1 MHAHTV
7 SWLWLIPFLPL
18 LGAAWNGFFGKPL
31 QTRWGNRP
39 ISAVACGSVI
49 LSFVN
54 SDRAQVRAALDDY
67 LERVESQDD
76 DGILHAD
83 DPIFQMIGMFSSKE
97 GDLSVNHD
105 HYLYGWPKREPASA
119 PARPQAQE
127 KRTVY
132 KAKRKKSASVRR
144 PK

>member
-1 MHAHTV
+1 MRENMVRTQV
-7 SWLWLIPFLPL
+7 YLSRDIYER
-18 LGAAWNGFFGKPL
+18 L
-31 QTRWGNRP
+31 QKRAEENDLTL
-39 ISAVACGSVI
+39 AV
-49 LSFVN
+49 
-54 SDRAQVRAALDDY
+54 QVREALVDY
-67 LERVESQDD
+67 LERTDAAEAP
-76 DGILHAD
+76 ILRAD
-83 DPIFQMIGMFSSKE
+83 DPIFQMIGAASSKE

-132 KAKRKKSASVRR
+132 KAKRKKSASARR